1 MAFKKNIF
9 DVGQY
14 YDDLSQCLVSL
25 ATKLAT
31 PPSKRAKRDN
41 TVCVLHSCRIA
52 LWKLAPWIIDVAA
65 FVGAVTSGSV
75 CSKNSKEM
83 GLEDSLKVVI
93 VLGWR
98 FEITIIIAKMSRFSR
113 IYPHL
118 NVYF

>member
-52 LWKLAPWIIDVAA
+52 L
-65 FVGAVTSGSV
+65 
-75 CSKNSKEM
+75 
-83 GLEDSLKVVI
+83 
-93 VLGWR
+93 
-98 FEITIIIAKMSRFSR
+98 
-113 IYPHL
+113 
-118 NVYF
+118 